1 MKIALLASNP
11 NLYSNKRIMEAAI
24 KRGHQ
29 IEFLN
34 VADCYVK
41 VATNASEIFYLDERK
56 LENIDFVIPRIKPAM
71 TFYGAA
77 IIRQFEVLEI
87 PCLNRAD
94 PITIARDKFHSLQ
107 ILAKHNLGVP
117 TTSFANSSYE
127 TSSLIKLVDGAP
139 LVVKLLEG
147 TKGVGVVLADNK
159 NAAESVINAFRS
171 LKADILVQNYI
182 KESRGNDLRCYV
194 IGDEVVASMQR
205 KAEDGEFRANVHLGA
220 KAIAIEITEEERVMA
235 IKAAK
240 VIGLDIAGVDMV
252 RSKNGPKILE
262 VNSSPGLE
270 GIEGAT
276 KVAIAEKMIEY
287 MEKIQN
293 SKNK

>member
-11 NLYSNKRIMEAAI
+11 NLYSNKRIMEAATN
-24 KRGHQ
+24 RGHQ
-29 IEFLN
+29 VEFLN

-41 VATNASEIFYLDERK
+41 VANQASEIFYLDDRK
-56 LENIDFVIPRIKPAM
+56 LENIDFIIPRIKPAM
-71 TFYGAA
+71 TFYGSA
-77 IIRQFEVLEI
+77 IIRQFEVLDV
-87 PCLNRAD
+87 PCLNRSDA
-94 PITIARDKFHSLQ
+94 ITTARDKFHSLQ
-107 ILAKHNLGVP
+107 ILAKHGLGIP

-127 TSSLIKLVDGAP
+127 TSKLIKLVDGAP

-182 KESRGNDLRCYV
+182 KESKGHDLRCFV
-194 IGDEVVASMQR
+194 IGDQVVASMQR
-205 KAEDGEFRANVHLGA
+205 QAAEGEFRANVHLGA
-220 KAIAIEITEEERVMA
+220 KAIEIEITKEEREMA

-240 VIGLDIAGVDMV
+240 VIGLDVAGVDMV
-252 RSKNGPKILE
+252 RSKMGPKILE

-276 KVAIAEKMIEY
+276 NVAIAEKMIEHI
-287 MEKIQN
+287 EKLK
-293 SKNK
+293 S

>member
-11 NLYSNKRIMEAAI
+11 NLYSNRRIMEAAT
-24 KRGHQ
+24 KSGHE

-41 VATNASEIFYLDERK
+41 VATNESEIFYLDDRK
-56 LENIDFVIPRIKPAM
+56 LKNIDVVIPRIKPAM

-77 IIRQFEVLEI
+77 IIRQFEVLGI

-94 PITIARDKFHSLQ
+94 PIKIARDKFHCLQ
-107 ILAKHNLGVP
+107 ILAKHELGIP

-127 TSSLIKLVDGAP
+127 TSNLIKLVDGAP

-182 KESRGNDLRCYV
+182 KESRGHDLRCFV

-205 KAEDGEFRANVHLGA
+205 QAAEGEFRANVHLGA
-220 KAIAIEITEEERVMA
+220 TAVEIEITNEEREMA

-240 VIGLDIAGVDMV
+240 AIGLDVAGVDVV
-252 RSKNGPKILE
+252 RSKMGPKILE

-287 MEKIQN
+287 VEN
-293 SKNK
+293 NFSKQK